1 MKSLILFLLAFLIL
15 ISSCQQQRPNILA
28 PDNIITDPEINYI
41 TNYVTNVITNNAIIV
56 ITLDYINSQ
65 IPALSF
71 QVPNTPDDVKEVFT
85 DFIYKSIPALPE
97 GTPYPQLTMQLKSKW
112 RTRPTDPISTND
124 VYTAFKAKFD
134 MFLANIGCELN
145 KEPELYLLDMDKQNR
160 VDDIRLGIWFAID
173 FELKGKD
180 GFDFETESLGQL
192 ITNNKITIM
201 FIGGCQTGQVWK
213 D

>member
-1 MKSLILFLLAFLIL
+1 MKSLILFLSVFFIL
-15 ISSCQQQRPNILA
+15 ISSCQQQRPNILG
-28 PDNIITDPEINYI
+28 PENIISDPT
-41 TNYVTNVITNNAIIV
+41 TNYVTNVITNNIV
-56 ITLDYINSQ
+56 ITLNYINSQ
-65 IPALSF
+65 ISTLSF
-71 QVPNTPDDVKEVFT
+71 EVPNSPIDVKEVFT
-85 DFIYKSIPALPE
+85 DFMYKSIPNPIPSGPLS
-97 GTPYPQLTMQLKSKW
+97 MSVKSKW

-145 KEPELYLLDMDKQNR
+145 KEPELYLLDMDKKNR
-160 VDDIRLGIWFAID
+160 VDDITLGIWFAID

-180 GFDFETESLGQL
+180 GFDFETEALGQL
-192 ITNNKITIM
+192 MTNNKITIM

>member
-1 MKSLILFLLAFLIL
+1 MKSLVLFLSVFFIL
-15 ISSCQQQRPNILA
+15 ISSCQKERPNILA
-28 PDNIITDPEINYI
+28 PDNIITDAETNYI
-41 TNYVTNVITNNAIIV
+41 TNYVTNVITNNIV
-56 ITLDYINSQ
+56 ISLDYINSQ
-65 IPALSF
+65 ISTLSF
-71 QVPNTPDDVKEVFT
+71 EVPKTPNNVKEVFT
-85 DFIYKSIPALPE
+85 DFMYKSIPNPIPSGPLS
-97 GTPYPQLTMQLKSKW
+97 MSVKSKW

-134 MFLANIGCELN
+134 IFLNNIGCNL
-145 KEPELYLLDMDKQNR
+145 KKDPELYLLDMDKQNR
-160 VDDIRLGIWFAID
+160 VDDITKGIWFAID

-192 ITNNKITIM
+192 MTNNKITIM

>member
-1 MKSLILFLLAFLIL
+1 MKSLILFLSVFFIL
-15 ISSCQQQRPNILA
+15 ISSCQQQRPNIL
-28 PDNIITDPEINYI
+28 DPNNVLDGAFE
-41 TNYVTNVITNNAIIV
+41 TNYVTNVITNNVV

-65 IPALSF
+65 ISTLSF
-71 QVPNTPDDVKEVFT
+71 EVPNTPNNVKEVFT
-85 DFIYKSIPALPE
+85 DFMYKSIPNPIPSGPLS
-97 GTPYPQLTMQLKSKW
+97 MSVKSKW

-180 GFDFETESLGQL
+180 GFDFETEALGQL
-192 ITNNKITIM
+192 MTNNKITIM

>member
-1 MKSLILFLLAFLIL
+1 MKSLILFLSVFFIL
-15 ISSCQQQRPNILA
+15 ISSCQQQRPNILG
-28 PDNIITDPEINYI
+28 PENIISDPT
-41 TNYVTNVITNNAIIV
+41 TNYVTNVITNNIV
-56 ITLDYINSQ
+56 ITLNYINSQ
-65 IPALSF
+65 ISSLSF
-71 QVPNTPDDVKEVFT
+71 EVPNTPNNVKEVFT
-85 DFIYKSIPALPE
+85 DFMYKSIPNPIPSGPLS
-97 GTPYPQLTMQLKSKW
+97 MSVKSKW

-145 KEPELYLLDMDKQNR
+145 KEPELYLLDMDKKNR
-160 VDDIRLGIWFAID
+160 VDDITLGIWFAID

-192 ITNNKITIM
+192 MTNNKITIM

>member
-1 MKSLILFLLAFLIL
+1 MFLFLII
-15 ISSCQQQRPNILA
+15 ISSCQKERPNILA
-28 PDNIITDPEINYI
+28 PDNIITDAETNYI
-41 TNYVTNVITNNAIIV
+41 TNYVTNVITNNIV
-56 ITLDYINSQ
+56 ISLDYINSQ
-65 IPALSF
+65 ISTLSF
-71 QVPNTPDDVKEVFT
+71 EVPNTPNNVKEVFT
-85 DFIYKSIPALPE
+85 DFMYKSIPNPIPSGPLS
-97 GTPYPQLTMQLKSKW
+97 MSVKSKW

-160 VDDIRLGIWFAID
+160 VDDIRLGIWFAVD

>member
-1 MKSLILFLLAFLIL
+1 MKSLILFLSVFFIL
-15 ISSCQQQRPNILA
+15 ISSCQQQRPNIL
-28 PDNIITDPEINYI
+28 DPNNVLDGAFE
-41 TNYVTNVITNNAIIV
+41 TNYVTNVITNNVV

-65 IPALSF
+65 ISTLSF
-71 QVPNTPDDVKEVFT
+71 EVPNTPNNVKEVFT
-85 DFIYKSIPALPE
+85 DFMYKSIPNPIPSGPLS
-97 GTPYPQLTMQLKSKW
+97 MSVKSKW

-124 VYTAFKAKFD
+124 VYTAFKARFD

-192 ITNNKITIM
+192 MTNNKITIM

>member
-1 MKSLILFLLAFLIL
+1 MKKIFLFLFLII
-15 ISSCQQQRPNILA
+15 ISSCQKERPNILA
-28 PDNIITDPEINYI
+28 PDNIGYDTTTNYI

-71 QVPNTPDDVKEVFT
+71 EVPNTPDDVKEVFT
-85 DFIYKSIPALPE
+85 DFMYKSIPNPLPTKALS
-97 GTPYPQLTMQLKSKW
+97 MSLKSKW
-112 RTRPTDPISTND
+112 RTRPTLPISTND

-134 MFLANIGCELN
+134 IFLNNIGCNL
-145 KEPELYLLDMDKQNR
+145 KKDPELYLLDMDKQNR
-160 VDDIRLGIWFAID
+160 VDDITKGIWFAVD

>member
-1 MKSLILFLLAFLIL
+1 MKSLILFLSVFFIL
-15 ISSCQQQRPNILA
+15 ISSCQQQRPNILG
-28 PDNIITDPEINYI
+28 PENIISDPT
-41 TNYVTNVITNNAIIV
+41 TNYVTNVITNNIV
-56 ITLDYINSQ
+56 ITLNYINSQ
-65 IPALSF
+65 ISSLSF
-71 QVPNTPDDVKEVFT
+71 EVPNSPIDVKEVFT
-85 DFIYKSIPALPE
+85 DFMYKSIPNPIPSGPLS
-97 GTPYPQLTMQLKSKW
+97 MSVKSKW

-124 VYTAFKAKFD
+124 VYTAFKTRFN

-145 KEPELYLLDMDKQNR
+145 KEPELYLLDMDKKNR
-160 VDDIRLGIWFAID
+160 VDDITLGIWFAID

-192 ITNNKITIM
+192 MTNNKITIM

>member
-41 TNYVTNVITNNAIIV
+41 TNYVTNVITNNIV
-56 ITLDYINSQ
+56 ITLNYINSQ
-65 IPALSF
+65 ISSLSF
-71 QVPNTPDDVKEVFT
+71 EVPNTPNNVKEVFT
-85 DFIYKSIPALPE
+85 DFMYKSIPNPIPSGPLS
-97 GTPYPQLTMQLKSKW
+97 MSVKSKW
-112 RTRPTDPISTND
+112 RIRPTDPISTND
-124 VYTAFKAKFD
+124 VYTAFKARFD

-160 VDDIRLGIWFAID
+160 VDDITLGIWFAVD

>member
-1 MKSLILFLLAFLIL
+1 MKKIFLFLFLII
-15 ISSCQQQRPNILA
+15 ISSCQKERPNILA
-28 PDNIITDPEINYI
+28 PDNIGYDTTTNYI
-41 TNYVTNVITNNAIIV
+41 TNYVTNVITNNIV
-56 ITLDYINSQ
+56 ITLNYINSQ
-65 IPALSF
+65 ISSLSF
-71 QVPNTPDDVKEVFT
+71 EVPNTPNNVKEVFT
-85 DFIYKSIPALPE
+85 DFMYKSIPNPIPSGPLS
-97 GTPYPQLTMQLKSKW
+97 MSVKSKW

-180 GFDFETESLGQL
+180 GFDFETEALGQL
-192 ITNNKITIM
+192 MTNNKITIM

>member
-1 MKSLILFLLAFLIL
+1 MKKIFLFLFLII
-15 ISSCQQQRPNILA
+15 ISSCQKERPNILA
-28 PDNIITDPEINYI
+28 PDNIITDAETNYI

-71 QVPNTPDDVKEVFT
+71 EVPNTPDDVKEVFT
-85 DFIYKSIPALPE
+85 DFMYKSIPNPLPTKALS
-97 GTPYPQLTMQLKSKW
+97 MSLKSKW

-180 GFDFETESLGQL
+180 GFDFETEALGQL
-192 ITNNKITIM
+192 MTNNKITIM

>member
-41 TNYVTNVITNNAIIV
+41 TNYVTNVITNNIV

-65 IPALSF
+65 ISTLSF
-71 QVPNTPDDVKEVFT
+71 KVPNSPINVKEVFT
-85 DFIYKSIPALPE
+85 DFMYKSIPNPIPSGPLSMPV
-97 GTPYPQLTMQLKSKW
+97 KSKW
-112 RTRPTDPISTND
+112 RERPILPISTND

-134 MFLANIGCELN
+134 MFLSNIGCELN

>member
-1 MKSLILFLLAFLIL
+1 MKSLVLFLSVFFIL
-15 ISSCQQQRPNILA
+15 ISSCQQQRPNIL
-28 PDNIITDPEINYI
+28 DPNNVLDGAFE
-41 TNYVTNVITNNAIIV
+41 TNYVTNVITNNIV

-65 IPALSF
+65 ISTLSF
-71 QVPNTPDDVKEVFT
+71 EVPNTPNNVKEVFT
-85 DFIYKSIPALPE
+85 DFIYKSIPNPIPSGPLS
-97 GTPYPQLTMQLKSKW
+97 MSVKSKW
-112 RTRPTDPISTND
+112 RERPIAPISTND

-145 KEPELYLLDMDKQNR
+145 KEPELYLLDMDKKNR

-180 GFDFETESLGQL
+180 RFDFETEALGQL
-192 ITNNKITIM
+192 MTNNKITIM

>member
-1 MKSLILFLLAFLIL
+1 MKKIFLII
-15 ISSCQQQRPNILA
+15 ISSCQKERPNILA
-28 PDNIITDPEINYI
+28 PDNIITDAETNYI
-41 TNYVTNVITNNAIIV
+41 TNYVTNVITNNIV
-56 ITLDYINSQ
+56 ISLDYINSQ
-65 IPALSF
+65 ISTLSF
-71 QVPNTPDDVKEVFT
+71 EVPNTPNNVKEVFT
-85 DFIYKSIPALPE
+85 DFMYKSIPNPIPSGPLS
-97 GTPYPQLTMQLKSKW
+97 MSVKSKW

-160 VDDIRLGIWFAID
+160 VDDIRLGIWFAVD

>member
-1 MKSLILFLLAFLIL
+1 MII
-15 ISSCQQQRPNILA
+15 ISSCQKERPNILA
-28 PDNIITDPEINYI
+28 PDNIITDAETNYI
-41 TNYVTNVITNNAIIV
+41 TNYVTNVITNNIV
-56 ITLDYINSQ
+56 ISLDYINSQ
-65 IPALSF
+65 ISTLSF
-71 QVPNTPDDVKEVFT
+71 EVPNTPNNVKEVFT
-85 DFIYKSIPALPE
+85 DFMYKSIPNPIPSGPLS
-97 GTPYPQLTMQLKSKW
+97 MSVKSKW

-160 VDDIRLGIWFAID
+160 VDDIRLGIWFAVD

>member
-1 MKSLILFLLAFLIL
+1 MKSLILFLSVFFIL
-15 ISSCQQQRPNILA
+15 ISSCQQQRPNIL
-28 PDNIITDPEINYI
+28 DPNNVLDGAFE
-41 TNYVTNVITNNAIIV
+41 TNYVTNVITNNIV

-65 IPALSF
+65 ISSLSF
-71 QVPNTPDDVKEVFT
+71 EVPNTPNNVKEVFT
-85 DFIYKSIPALPE
+85 DFIYKSIPNPIPSGPLS
-97 GTPYPQLTMQLKSKW
+97 MSVKSKW
-112 RTRPTDPISTND
+112 RERPIAPISTND

-180 GFDFETESLGQL
+180 GFDFETEALGQL
-192 ITNNKITIM
+192 MTNNKITIM

>member
-1 MKSLILFLLAFLIL
+1 MKSLILFLSVFFIL
-15 ISSCQQQRPNILA
+15 ISSCQQQRPNIL
-28 PDNIITDPEINYI
+28 DPNNVLDGAFE
-41 TNYVTNVITNNAIIV
+41 TNYVTNVITNNVV

-65 IPALSF
+65 ISTLSF
-71 QVPNTPDDVKEVFT
+71 EVPNSPIDVKEVFT
-85 DFIYKSIPALPE
+85 DFMYKSIPNPIPSGPLS
-97 GTPYPQLTMQLKSKW
+97 MSVKSKW
-112 RTRPTDPISTND
+112 RIRPTDPISTND

-145 KEPELYLLDMDKQNR
+145 KEPELYLLDMDKKNR
-160 VDDIRLGIWFAID
+160 VDDIRLGIWFAVD

-180 GFDFETESLGQL
+180 GFDFETEALGQL
-192 ITNNKITIM
+192 MTNNKITIM

>member
-1 MKSLILFLLAFLIL
+1 MKKIFLFLFLII
-15 ISSCQQQRPNILA
+15 ISSCQKERPNILA
-28 PDNIITDPEINYI
+28 PDNIITDAETNYI
-41 TNYVTNVITNNAIIV
+41 TNYVTNVITNNIV
-56 ITLDYINSQ
+56 ISLDYINSQ
-65 IPALSF
+65 ISTLSF
-71 QVPNTPDDVKEVFT
+71 EVPNTPNNVKEVFT
-85 DFIYKSIPALPE
+85 DFMYKSIPNPIPSGPLS
-97 GTPYPQLTMQLKSKW
+97 MSVKSKW

-160 VDDIRLGIWFAID
+160 VDDIRLGIWFAVD

-192 ITNNKITIM
+192 MTNNKITIM

>member
-1 MKSLILFLLAFLIL
+1 MKSLILFLSVFFIL
-15 ISSCQQQRPNILA
+15 ISSCQQQRPNILG
-28 PDNIITDPEINYI
+28 PENIISDPT
-41 TNYVTNVITNNAIIV
+41 TNYVTNVITNNIV
-56 ITLDYINSQ
+56 ITLNYINSQ
-65 IPALSF
+65 ISSLSF
-71 QVPNTPDDVKEVFT
+71 EVPNTPNNVKEVFT
-85 DFIYKSIPALPE
+85 DFMYKSIPNPIPSGPLS
-97 GTPYPQLTMQLKSKW
+97 MSVKSKW

-124 VYTAFKAKFD
+124 VYTAFKTRFN

-145 KEPELYLLDMDKQNR
+145 KEPELYLLDMDKKNR
-160 VDDIRLGIWFAID
+160 VDDITLGIWFAID

-192 ITNNKITIM
+192 MTNNKITIM

>member
-41 TNYVTNVITNNAIIV
+41 TNYVTNVITNNIV

-65 IPALSF
+65 ISTLSF
-71 QVPNTPDDVKEVFT
+71 EVPNTPNNVKEVFT
-85 DFIYKSIPALPE
+85 DFMYKSIPNPIPSGPLS
-97 GTPYPQLTMQLKSKW
+97 MSVKSKW
-112 RTRPTDPISTND
+112 RIRPTAPISTND
-124 VYTAFKAKFD
+124 VYTAFKRKFD
-134 MFLANIGCELN
+134 IFLANIGCELN

>member
-1 MKSLILFLLAFLIL
+1 MKSLILFLSVFFIL
-15 ISSCQQQRPNILA
+15 ISSCQQQRPNIL
-28 PDNIITDPEINYI
+28 DPNNVLDGAFE
-41 TNYVTNVITNNAIIV
+41 TNYVTNVITNNIV

-65 IPALSF
+65 ISSLSF
-71 QVPNTPDDVKEVFT
+71 EVPNTPNNVKEVFT
-85 DFIYKSIPALPE
+85 DFMYKSIPNPIPSGPLS
-97 GTPYPQLTMQLKSKW
+97 MSVKSKW
-112 RTRPTDPISTND
+112 RERPILPISTND

-180 GFDFETESLGQL
+180 GFNFETESLGQL
-192 ITNNKITIM
+192 MTNNKITIM

>member
-1 MKSLILFLLAFLIL
+1 MKSLVLFLSVFFIL
-15 ISSCQQQRPNILA
+15 ISSCQQQRPNIL
-28 PDNIITDPEINYI
+28 DPNNVLDGAFE
-41 TNYVTNVITNNAIIV
+41 TNYVTNVITNNIV
-56 ITLDYINSQ
+56 ITLNYINSQ
-65 IPALSF
+65 ISSLSF
-71 QVPNTPDDVKEVFT
+71 EVPNTPNNVKEVFT
-85 DFIYKSIPALPE
+85 DFMYKSIPNPIPSGPLS
-97 GTPYPQLTMQLKSKW
+97 MSVKSKW
-112 RTRPTDPISTND
+112 RERPTDPISTND

-160 VDDIRLGIWFAID
+160 VDDIRLGIWFAVD

>member
-71 QVPNTPDDVKEVFT
+71 KVPNTPDDVKEVFT

>member
-1 MKSLILFLLAFLIL
+1 MKKIFLFLFLII
-15 ISSCQQQRPNILA
+15 ISSCQKERPNILA
-28 PDNIITDPEINYI
+28 PDNIITDAETNYI
-41 TNYVTNVITNNAIIV
+41 TNYVTNVITNNIV
-56 ITLDYINSQ
+56 ISLDYINSQ
-65 IPALSF
+65 ISTLSF
-71 QVPNTPDDVKEVFT
+71 EVPNTPNNVKEVFT
-85 DFIYKSIPALPE
+85 DFMYKSIPNPIPSGPLS
-97 GTPYPQLTMQLKSKW
+97 MSVKSKW

-160 VDDIRLGIWFAID
+160 VDDIRLGIWFAVD

>member
-1 MKSLILFLLAFLIL
+1 MKSLVLFLSVFFIL
-15 ISSCQQQRPNILA
+15 ISSCQQQRPNIL
-28 PDNIITDPEINYI
+28 DPNNVLDGAFE
-41 TNYVTNVITNNAIIV
+41 TNYVTNVITNNIV

-65 IPALSF
+65 ISTLSF
-71 QVPNTPDDVKEVFT
+71 EVPNSPIDVKEVFT
-85 DFIYKSIPALPE
+85 DFMYKSIPNPIPSGPLS
-97 GTPYPQLTMQLKSKW
+97 MSVKSKW
-112 RTRPTDPISTND
+112 RIRPTAPISTND

-160 VDDIRLGIWFAID
+160 VDDIRLGIWFAVD

-180 GFDFETESLGQL
+180 GFNFETESLGQL
-192 ITNNKITIM
+192 MTNNKITIM

>member
-1 MKSLILFLLAFLIL
+1 MKSLVLFLSVFFIL
-15 ISSCQQQRPNILA
+15 ISSCQQQRPNIL
-28 PDNIITDPEINYI
+28 DPNNVLDGAFE
-41 TNYVTNVITNNAIIV
+41 TNYVTNVITNNIV
-56 ITLDYINSQ
+56 ITLNYINSQ
-65 IPALSF
+65 ISTLSF
-71 QVPNTPDDVKEVFT
+71 EVPNSPIDVKEVFT
-85 DFIYKSIPALPE
+85 DFMYKSIPNPIPSGPLS
-97 GTPYPQLTMQLKSKW
+97 MSVKSKW
-112 RTRPTDPISTND
+112 RIRPTAPISTND
-124 VYTAFKAKFD
+124 VYTAFKARFD

-160 VDDIRLGIWFAID
+160 VDDITLGIWFAID

>member
-1 MKSLILFLLAFLIL
+1 MKKIFLFLFLII
-15 ISSCQQQRPNILA
+15 ISSCQKERPNILA
-28 PDNIITDPEINYI
+28 PDNIITDAETNYI
-41 TNYVTNVITNNAIIV
+41 TNYVTNVITNNIV
-56 ITLDYINSQ
+56 ISLDYINSQ
-65 IPALSF
+65 ISTLSF
-71 QVPNTPDDVKEVFT
+71 EVPKTPNNVKEVFT
-85 DFIYKSIPALPE
+85 DFMYKSIPNPIPSGPLS
-97 GTPYPQLTMQLKSKW
+97 MSVKSKW
-112 RTRPTDPISTND
+112 RTRPTLPISTND

-134 MFLANIGCELN
+134 IFLNNIGCNLK
-145 KEPELYLLDMDKQNR
+145 KEPELYLLDIDKKNR
-160 VDDIRLGIWFAID
+160 IDDISKGIWFAVD

>member
-71 QVPNTPDDVKEVFT
+71 EVPNTPDDVRKCLLILYINQYQLFQKELH
-85 DFIYKSIPALPE
+85 I
-97 GTPYPQLTMQLKSKW
+97 
-112 RTRPTDPISTND
+112 
-124 VYTAFKAKFD
+124 
-134 MFLANIGCELN
+134 LN
-145 KEPELYLLDMDKQNR
+145 
-160 VDDIRLGIWFAID
+160 
-173 FELKGKD
+173 
-180 GFDFETESLGQL
+180 
-192 ITNNKITIM
+192 
-201 FIGGCQTGQVWK
+201 
-213 D
+213 

>member
-1 MKSLILFLLAFLIL
+1 MKSLILFLSVFFIL
-15 ISSCQQQRPNILA
+15 ISSCQQQRPNIL
-28 PDNIITDPEINYI
+28 DPNNVLDGAFE
-41 TNYVTNVITNNAIIV
+41 TNYVTNVITNNVV

-65 IPALSF
+65 ISTLSF
-71 QVPNTPDDVKEVFT
+71 EVPNSPIDVKEVFT
-85 DFIYKSIPALPE
+85 DFMYKSIPNPIPSGPLS
-97 GTPYPQLTMQLKSKW
+97 MSVKSKW
-112 RTRPTDPISTND
+112 RIRPTDPISTND

-145 KEPELYLLDMDKQNR
+145 KEPELYLLDMDKKNR
-160 VDDIRLGIWFAID
+160 VDDITLGIWFAID

-180 GFDFETESLGQL
+180 GFDFETEALGQL
-192 ITNNKITIM
+192 MTNNKITIM

>member
-1 MKSLILFLLAFLIL
+1 MKSLVLFLSVFFIL
-15 ISSCQQQRPNILA
+15 ISSCQQQRPNIL
-28 PDNIITDPEINYI
+28 DPNNVLDGAFE
-41 TNYVTNVITNNAIIV
+41 TNYVTNVITNNIV
-56 ITLDYINSQ
+56 ITLNYINSQ
-65 IPALSF
+65 ISTLSF
-71 QVPNTPDDVKEVFT
+71 EVPNSPIDVKEVFT
-85 DFIYKSIPALPE
+85 DFMYKSIPNPIPSGPLS
-97 GTPYPQLTMQLKSKW
+97 MSVKSKW
-112 RTRPTDPISTND
+112 RIRPTAPISTND

-160 VDDIRLGIWFAID
+160 VDDIRLGIWFAVD

-180 GFDFETESLGQL
+180 GFDFETEALGQL
-192 ITNNKITIM
+192 MTNNKITIM

>member
-1 MKSLILFLLAFLIL
+1 MKSLVLFLSVFFIL
-15 ISSCQQQRPNILA
+15 ISSCQQQRPNIL
-28 PDNIITDPEINYI
+28 DPNNVLDGAFE
-41 TNYVTNVITNNAIIV
+41 TNYVTNVITNNIV
-56 ITLDYINSQ
+56 ITLNYINSQ
-65 IPALSF
+65 ISTLSF
-71 QVPNTPDDVKEVFT
+71 EVPNSPIDVKEVFT
-85 DFIYKSIPALPE
+85 DFMYKSIPNPIPSGPLS
-97 GTPYPQLTMQLKSKW
+97 MSVKSKW
-112 RTRPTDPISTND
+112 RERPTDPISTND

-160 VDDIRLGIWFAID
+160 VDNIRLGIWFAID

-180 GFDFETESLGQL
+180 GFDFETEALGQL
-192 ITNNKITIM
+192 MTNNKITIM

>member
-1 MKSLILFLLAFLIL
+1 MKSLILFLSVFFIL
-15 ISSCQQQRPNILA
+15 ISSCQQQRPNIL
-28 PDNIITDPEINYI
+28 DPNNVLDGAFE
-41 TNYVTNVITNNAIIV
+41 TNYVTNVITNNVV

-65 IPALSF
+65 ISTLSF
-71 QVPNTPDDVKEVFT
+71 EVPNTPNNVKEVFT
-85 DFIYKSIPALPE
+85 DFMYKSIPNPIPSGPLS
-97 GTPYPQLTMQLKSKW
+97 MSVKSKW
-112 RTRPTDPISTND
+112 RERPIAPISTND

-145 KEPELYLLDMDKQNR
+145 KDPELYLLDMDKKNR
-160 VDDIRLGIWFAID
+160 VDDITLGIWFAID

-180 GFDFETESLGQL
+180 GFDFETEALGQL
-192 ITNNKITIM
+192 MTNNKITIM

>member
-1 MKSLILFLLAFLIL
+1 MKSLVLFLSVFFIL
-15 ISSCQQQRPNILA
+15 ISSCQQQRPNIL
-28 PDNIITDPEINYI
+28 DPNNVLDGAFE
-41 TNYVTNVITNNAIIV
+41 TNYVTNVITNNIV
-56 ITLDYINSQ
+56 ITLNYINSQ
-65 IPALSF
+65 ISTLSF
-71 QVPNTPDDVKEVFT
+71 EVPNSPIDVKKVFT
-85 DFIYKSIPALPE
+85 DFMYKSIPNPIPSGPLS
-97 GTPYPQLTMQLKSKW
+97 MSVKSKW
-112 RTRPTDPISTND
+112 RIRPTAPISTND
-124 VYTAFKAKFD
+124 VYTAFKARFD

-160 VDDIRLGIWFAID
+160 VDDITLGIWFAID

>member
-71 QVPNTPDDVKEVFT
+71 EVPNTPDDVKEVFT

-112 RTRPTDPISTND
+112 RTRPTLPISTND

-134 MFLANIGCELN
+134 IFLNNIGCNL
-145 KEPELYLLDMDKQNR
+145 KKDPELYLLDMDKQNR
-160 VDDIRLGIWFAID
+160 VDDIRLGIWFAVD